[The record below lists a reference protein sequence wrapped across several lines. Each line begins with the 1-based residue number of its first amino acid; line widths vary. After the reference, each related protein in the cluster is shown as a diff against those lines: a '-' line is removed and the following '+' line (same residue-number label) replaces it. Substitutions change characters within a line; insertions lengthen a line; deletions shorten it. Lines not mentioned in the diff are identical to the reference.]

1 MAKIFDFSNKQ
12 NYDFYS
18 KDFGATTPKV
28 STPTVVKQPTV
39 TPSVAPARKLFQ
51 GSALQKVGDFLSLPS
66 YATGGFIKGS
76 GEEFNKQALSG
87 KNPMTSPINKIKQF
101 VSGVKAVP
109 AAVRDMRTPSKAY
122 SELLPESK
130 LAQNKG
136 VQLATDLVLDPLN
149 VIPIGKM
156 IGGASKLAKK
166 VPIIAKTAGKID
178 DVAKVVKELP
188 IVQNLAKKFVKGYG
202 IENDVVNAF
211 DTIPEK
217 VGKAVEPIIEKQKQL
232 FGVGTANQLSPEETR
247 MVAMFLEP
255 KGAGKGV
262 NLAELKTK
270 LGSKFDEVIRPI
282 LREEK
287 KINQELVLD
296 AASRGNLRSTAAK
309 ELYNRPYFSHQFEKK
324 TPSFIDKVR
333 AMFDKNY
340 KIPENTGGAYQGF
353 GKKVGVKGSFWEKR
367 KGATGFSL
375 NTPEVI
381 ARRQIGQVKDNF
393 IQDAIKQIGSKY
405 GVKIRRDQFG
415 KILPDSLPDGYRVP
429 TGTSDRLKDLYNT
442 AIPNNIADY
451 LDETLKGSS
460 GFEKAIDRFNAV
472 WKPLAT
478 TVNPAFHLTNM
489 IGNMYNSFLGGV
501 ANPKR
506 YYQMIAGQF
515 SKAEDD
521 LVKSSGILQ
530 RGEFLTDTAKQAF
543 GTTKQKALQTP
554 NHIGSLVENNARKA
568 LFLDALEKISNKRIL
583 ENKNAVKYFRGGGDI
598 DLSKGKN
605 MGISITSSKKVA
617 DFFSKTKDGGKIYEV
632 FLKPNAKILKYDEI
646 PKDLIDNFTKLDPNK
661 SLIENLQGGVEQMF
675 DAEKKLVEYGRKNNF
690 DAIDMSKLT
699 KGDDVLD
706 EAEIRVIN
714 PSALTKSSD
723 SINNLYSQKDIEDAV
738 KTVDKFLFNYQ
749 TAMTPFEQNVM
760 RRFFP
765 FYSWFRQNVPLQL
778 KSLTEQ
784 SAKPAAVIKGLRTF
798 NEGQIPED
806 LSVPTKQKDKD
817 GKEIRYRLPL
827 PVQDVTTLTK
837 PETARDMLN
846 PVLKMFPA
854 LANWMFT
861 SGGQVPVDYWS
872 GRELT
877 NKDLPIGEQAKD
889 IAKEFSTSLV
899 RPVRTVQKIQKDP
912 TSASNWLRSLVG
924 GFYSPQGEES
934 KIIDEMYK
942 SGDMKKALQDEIT
955 KSIKVGD
962 TARAKR
968 LEKILNKQ
976 VSN

>member
-28 STPTVVKQPTV
+28 STPTVVKAPVV

-66 YATGGFIKGS
+66 YATGGFLKGS
-76 GEEFNKQALSG
+76 GEEANKQASSG
-87 KNPMTSPINKIKQF
+87 KNPMTGFFNKAKQF

-109 AAVRDMRTPSKAY
+109 SAVRDMRTPSKALL
-122 SELLPESK
+122 ELNPESK

-136 VQLATDLVLDPLN
+136 VQLATDILVDPLN
-149 VIPIGKM
+149 IMPIGKM
-156 IGGASKLAKK
+156 ISGVSKVAKK
-166 VPIIAKTAGKID
+166 VPIIAKSAGKIA
-178 DVAKVVKELP
+178 DVGKVVRELP

-202 IENDVVNAF
+202 IENDVVNAL

-217 VGKAVEPIIEKQKQL
+217 VGKAVDPIIEKQKQL
-232 FGVGTANQLSPEETR
+232 FRFGTPDQLSPEETR

-262 NLAELKTK
+262 NLAELKSK
-270 LGSKFDEVIRPI
+270 LGTKFDDVIRPI

-287 KINQELVLD
+287 KINQEMVLD
-296 AASRGNLRSTAAK
+296 ATSRGNLRSTAAK
-309 ELYNRPYFSHQFEKK
+309 ELYNRPYFSHQFEKPK
-324 TPSFIDKVR
+324 TNFLDKVR

-340 KIPENTGGAYQGF
+340 KLPETGGAYQGF

-375 NTPEVI
+375 NTPEVV

-393 IQDAIKQIGSKY
+393 IQDAVKQIGSKY

-415 KILPDSLPDGYRVP
+415 KILPDSLPEGYRVP

-451 LDETLKGSS
+451 LDETLKESS
-460 GFEKAIDRFNAV
+460 GWQKSIDRFNAV

-506 YYQMIAGQF
+506 YYQMVTGQF
-515 SKAEDD
+515 SKVEDD

-568 LFLDALEKISNKRIL
+568 LFLDAFEKLTSK
-583 ENKNAVKYFRGGGDI
+583 G
-598 DLSKGKN
+598 LSKEKA
-605 MGISITSSKKVA
+605 VA
-617 DFFSKTKDGGKIYEV
+617 
-632 FLKPNAKILKYDEI
+632 
-646 PKDLIDNFTKLDPNK
+646 
-661 SLIENLQGGVEQMF
+661 
-675 DAEKKLVEYGRKNNF
+675 
-690 DAIDMSKLT
+690 
-699 KGDDVLD
+699 
-706 EAEIRVIN
+706 
-714 PSALTKSSD
+714 
-723 SINNLYSQKDIEDAV
+723 DAV

-749 TAMTPFEQNVM
+749 TAMTPFEQNTM

-765 FYSWFRQNVPLQL
+765 FYSWFRQNVPLQI

-784 SAKPAAVIKGLRTF
+784 SAKPAAVIKSLRSF
-798 NEGQIPED
+798 NKGEIPED
-806 LSVPTKQKDKD
+806 LSIPTNQKDKD

-827 PVQDVTTLTK
+827 PIQDVTTLTK

-854 LANWMFT
+854 LANWMLT

-942 SGDMKKALQDEIT
+942 SSDMKGALEKEIA
-955 KSIKVGD
+955 KSIKSGD
-962 TARAKR
+962 IARAKR